1 MPLLIALL
9 GWMMAG
15 AGAWAAKPGTAAD
28 FYRGEEFLA
37 WDGAK
42 DEGARQQARRLIEE
56 RRALIARLDTR
67 NFKSVRTAF
76 GERREEPDELKKFRQ
91 QEHQKIRALLPSG
104 KEKEFQAFR
113 QGWKQQVE
121 AAGAAFPLMSNPPVT
136 LQMTDDGSA
145 VTVDLVVGAPSPLFQ
160 LEIDQ
165 VEETKDGVVVRATWV
180 RPPLGVLAGKT
191 VEAVQ
196 VAKKA
201 TFARRGKLEVW
212 VRTRD
217 EDLPF
222 RTEYQRLLAFPLS
235 SGG

>member
-1 MPLLIALL
+1 MLTLV
-9 GWMMAG
+9 GWMLVVTWG
-15 AGAWAAKPGTAAD
+15 WAAKPGTAAD

-37 WDGAK
+37 WEGAK
-42 DEGARQQARRLIEE
+42 DEGARQQAQRLIEE

-67 NFKSVRTAF
+67 NFKSVRTTF

-121 AAGAAFPLMSNPPVT
+121 AAGAAFPLLPNPPVT
-136 LQMTDDGSA
+136 LHMADDGSGM
-145 VTVDLVVGAPSPLFQ
+145 TVDLVVSAPSPLFQ

-180 RPPLGVLAGKT
+180 RPPLAALVGKK
-191 VEAVQ
+191 VEAAQ
-196 VAKKA
+196 VTKNLGM
-201 TFARRGKLEVW
+201 ARQGKLEVW
-212 VRTRD
+212 LRTRD
-217 EDLPF
+217 EDMPL
-222 RTEYQRLLAFPLS
+222 RTEYQRLLEVPLAS
-235 SGG
+235 R